1 MIHAFR
7 RSAWAGLVLALL
19 CFALPALAKEPDYPK
34 LTGRVVDQAGILSD
48 EVEGQLT
55 GWLQGFEQDTKR
67 QVVVAT
73 IKSLDGEAIEE
84 YGVGLGRKWGIGQK
98 GTDSGAILLVAP
110 NDRQVRIEVGYGLE
124 GELTDAVSR
133 AIIEQQIVPSF
144 KQGDYE
150 TGVING
156 TAAMLNA
163 LGWKGAPQAV
173 AQPVPG
179 PGPAVGFDW
188 ITLLYFGGF
197 FLFIVLRMMFGRRGR
212 RGLWG
217 AASSGWGGGWGS
229 GGGFSS
235 GGGGFS
241 SGGGSFGGG
250 GASGRW

>member
-110 NDRQVRIEVGYGLE
+110 NDPPPLE
-124 GELTDAVSR
+124 NPPPPLENPPPLPQPPPQPLDA
-133 AIIEQQIVPSF
+133 
-144 KQGDYE
+144 
-150 TGVING
+150 
-156 TAAMLNA
+156 
-163 LGWKGAPQAV
+163 APQR
-173 AQPVPG
+173 P
-179 PGPAVGFDW
+179 
-188 ITLLYFGGF
+188 
-197 FLFIVLRMMFGRRGR
+197 RRPR
-212 RGLWG
+212 RPNII
-217 AASSGWGGGWGS
+217 
-229 GGGFSS
+229 
-235 GGGGFS
+235 
-241 SGGGSFGGG
+241 
-250 GASGRW
+250 RRTMNRKNPPK